1 MKVLAHVQELRLLAL
16 PLSVIRNV
24 FVVHVFGPSNT
35 NVAMLINSVIELKML
50 IEAHLETY
58 ALFQSQLMKYNSRHS
73 RIRLNL

>member
-1 MKVLAHVQELRLLAL
+1 
-16 PLSVIRNV
+16 
-24 FVVHVFGPSNT
+24 
-35 NVAMLINSVIELKML
+35 MLINSVIELKML